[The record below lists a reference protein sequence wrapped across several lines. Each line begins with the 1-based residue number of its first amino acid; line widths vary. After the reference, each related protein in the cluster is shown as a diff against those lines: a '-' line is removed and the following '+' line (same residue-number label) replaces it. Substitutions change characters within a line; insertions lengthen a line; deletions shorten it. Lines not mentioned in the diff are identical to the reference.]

1 MLHVRICRCVFT
13 VDYIPKLLDSQHMTR
28 VRDDILLKAFANVL
42 RSLRQELGISQE
54 QLALRAN
61 VDRTFVG
68 KLEAA
73 RHQPSLAVVFK
84 LSQALGKTPEHL
96 VGLVRASQESVEQT
110 PASEG

>member
-1 MLHVRICRCVFT
+1 MA
-13 VDYIPKLLDSQHMTR
+13 R

-42 RSLRQELGISQE
+42 RSLRNELGISQE

-68 KLEAA
+68 KLESA

-84 LSQALGKTPEHL
+84 LSQALGKSPEALIAL
-96 VGLVRASQESVEQT
+96 VSASQDAAEEPQDPMLVAGEST
-110 PASEG
+110 AR